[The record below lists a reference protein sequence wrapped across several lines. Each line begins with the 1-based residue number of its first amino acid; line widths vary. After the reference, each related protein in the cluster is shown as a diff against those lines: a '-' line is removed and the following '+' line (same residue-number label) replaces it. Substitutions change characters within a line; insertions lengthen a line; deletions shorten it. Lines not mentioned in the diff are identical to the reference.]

1 MSEPDTAVLIDVEHQ
16 SGVSIVMTDGVLN
29 YATYRGVRDTIIKTA
44 LDEPRAV
51 VVDVNR
57 LSVPAPSA
65 WSVFTSARWH
75 VSTWPNVPILLVCN
89 DIERQRTIAA
99 SAVTRYVPVHPS
111 LEAALE
117 AVDEL
122 AMHGRRRARAALP
135 RSRASIRLARAMI
148 HEWLT
153 AWSVH
158 ELIPVAGTVA
168 TVFIENVL
176 EHTESAPVLVVE
188 NFNDTLTVAV
198 EDCSHQPVNRRED
211 AAGGIDVVSGLAIVG
226 ALCRAWG
233 STPTSSGK
241 TVWAVIGSENK
252 L

>member
-1 MSEPDTAVLIDVEHQ
+1 MSKPGAALLIGVDRQRDVA
-16 SGVSIVMTDGVLN
+16 IVVTDGVLN
-29 YATYRGVRDTIIKTA
+29 SLTYRSVRDTVIKAA

-51 VVDVNR
+51 IVDVNR
-57 LSVPAPSA
+57 LSVPSPSA

-75 VSTWPNVPILLVCN
+75 VSTWPNVPILLACS
-89 DIERQRTIAA
+89 DIERRRAIAA
-99 SAVTRYVPVHPS
+99 SAVTRYVPVHTS
-111 LEAALE
+111 LEAALD
-117 AVDEL
+117 AVDDL
-122 AMHGRRRARAALP
+122 ASHGRRRARAALP

-153 AWSVH
+153 TWSVNK
-158 ELIPVAGTVA
+158 LIPVAGTVA
-168 TVFIENVL
+168 TVFVENVL

-188 NFNDTLTVAV
+188 NCKDTLTVAV
-198 EDCSHQPVNRRED
+198 EDRSHQPVNRRED
-211 AAGGIDVVSGLAIVG
+211 ATGGIDAVSGLAIVG

>member
-1 MSEPDTAVLIDVEHQ
+1 MSEPRAAILIDVEER
-16 SGVSIVMTDGVLN
+16 SGVSIVVTDGVLD
-29 YATYRGVRDTIIKTA
+29 YATYRGLRDTVIKAA

-51 VVDVNR
+51 IVDVNR
-57 LSVPAPSA
+57 LSVPSPSA

-75 VSTWPNVPILLVCN
+75 VSTWPNVPILLACS
-89 DIERQRTIAA
+89 DIDRQCALTT
-99 SAVTRYVPVHPS
+99 SAVARYVPVHTS
-111 LEAALE
+111 LEAALD
-117 AVDEL
+117 AVDDL
-122 AMHGRRRARAALP
+122 AVHGRRRARAALP
-135 RSRASIRLARAMI
+135 RSRASIRLARGMI

-153 AWSVH
+153 TWSVNQ
-158 ELIPVAGTVA
+158 LIPVAGTVA

-176 EHTESAPVLVVE
+176 EHTESEPVLVVE

-198 EDCSHQPVNRRED
+198 EDRSRQPVNRRED
-211 AAGGIDVVSGLAIVG
+211 AAGGIDAVSGLAIVG

-241 TVWAVIGSENK
+241 TVWAVIGSENE